1 MRKRNIRISIRLTE
15 QEHQYL
21 KRQTEASGLKI
32 EPLIRSLIMGLDIRP
47 RPPDEYAGIL
57 RELSAI
63 GNNLNQI
70 ARIANATYSVAPP
83 ELARIWEL
91 FGEAWRLVS
100 EHF

>member
-1 MRKRNIRISIRLTE
+1 MKM
-15 QEHQYL
+15 
-21 KRQTEASGLKI
+21 

-70 ARIANATYSVAPP
+70 ARNVNASRNATPP
-83 ELARIWEL
+83 ELSRALYL
-91 FGEAWRLVS
+91 FGEAWRLVK

>member
-70 ARIANATYSVAPP
+70 ARNVNASRSATPT
-83 ELARIWEL
+83 ELSRALEL
-91 FGEAWRLVS
+91 FGEAWRLIK
-100 EHF
+100 EYF